1 MARIK
6 NPDFDGPSERAERQ
20 ERRSLK
26 PLRMLYPYVF
36 RDRALVAA
44 ALIAL
49 LTASAATLTV
59 PVALRRVIGN
69 GFAGRSVETI
79 DQYFMAMIGVVIVLA
94 LASAARYYF
103 VTKIGE
109 RTVAEIR
116 KDVFAAVLNF
126 DAEYFD
132 KARTGEVISRL
143 TADTTQIKSA
153 VGSTASVAL
162 RNVLLFVG
170 AIGMMAVTSVE
181 LSSLIFF
188 AIPLVVVP
196 LVAFGRLVRRRS
208 REAQDKLANASAY
221 ATEMVGAVRTIQSL
235 TAADSVRHA
244 FSTVV
249 DQSYEA
255 ARLSVLARAFLTMIL
270 IFMVFSSIVGILWV
284 GARSII
290 DGSLAPELLVQFLLY
305 AVFAAGAL
313 GSLSEVWGEV
323 QQTAG
328 ATERLM
334 ELIAECPK
342 ITAPA
347 HPAPISAGT
356 IVFDNVGFSYPGAM
370 RSEVVSG
377 LSFTVRPGETVAI
390 VGPSGAGKSTIFS
403 LLTRFYDPNAGRIL
417 IGGTDI
423 RMADPDRLRALFAVV
438 PQDPVIFNGDVA
450 GNISFGRE
458 ERVSKA
464 AIEAAAKAAR
474 ADVFIEPMEGGYQ
487 ARVGER
493 GITLSGGQ
501 KQRLAIARAIL
512 RDAPILLL
520 DEATSA
526 LDAESEAKV
535 QAALEDLMKDRTT
548 LVIAHRLATILKA
561 DRIFVI
567 NEGRIVEEGTHA
579 DLVKKGGLYARL
591 AKLQFETDLAARSAA
606 E

>member
-1 MARIK
+1 MARIN
-6 NPDFDGPSERAERQ
+6 NPASDGPSASAKRK
-20 ERRSLK
+20 ERRSLR

-36 RDRALVAA
+36 RDRWLVAA
-44 ALIAL
+44 ALVSL

-79 DQYFMAMIGVVIVLA
+79 DHYFAAMLGVVLVLA
-94 LASAARYYF
+94 VASAARYYF

-109 RTVAEIR
+109 RTVAEVR
-116 KDVFAAVLNF
+116 KDVFAAVLHF
-126 DAEYFD
+126 DAAYFD

-170 AIGMMAVTSVE
+170 AITMMAVTSWE
-181 LSSLIFF
+181 LSSLIVFV
-188 AIPLVVVP
+188 IPLVVVP
-196 LVAFGRLVRRRS
+196 LVAYGRLVRRRS
-208 REAQDKLANASAY
+208 REAQDKLANASSY

-235 TAADSVRHA
+235 TAARSVNLA
-244 FSTVV
+244 FASVV
-249 DQSYEA
+249 DQSFEA
-255 ARLSVLARAFLTMIL
+255 ARLSVRARAFLTMIL
-270 IFMVFSSIVGILWV
+270 IFLVFSSIVGILWV

-290 DGSLAPELLVQFLLY
+290 DGSLAPELLVQFLFY
-305 AVFAAGAL
+305 AVFAAGSL
-313 GSLSEVWGEV
+313 GSLSEVWGEI

-334 ELIAECPK
+334 ELIAEKPA
-342 ITAPA
+342 ITAPRQ
-347 HPAPISAGT
+347 PVPIQAGAIT
-356 IVFDNVGFSYPGAM
+356 FDHVEFAYPGAAS
-370 RSEVVSG
+370 RPVVRG
-377 LSFTVRPGETVAI
+377 LSFTVEPGETVAI
-390 VGPSGAGKSTIFS
+390 VGPSGAGKSTIFA

-417 IGGTDI
+417 INGADI
-423 RMADPDRLRALFAVV
+423 RSADPDQLRALFAVV

-450 GNISFGRE
+450 GNIAFGSE
-458 ERVSKA
+458 DEA
-464 AIEAAAKAAR
+464 TPAQIEAAAKAAR
-474 ADVFIEPMEGGYQ
+474 ADGFIARMEGGYQ

-535 QAALEDLMKDRTT
+535 QAALEDLMKGRTT

-561 DRIFVI
+561 DRILVI
-567 NEGRIVEEGTHA
+567 DGGRIVEEGTHA
-579 DLVKKGGLYARL
+579 DLVQKGGLYARL
-591 AKLQFETDLAARSAA
+591 AKLQFETNLSARSAA